1 MLSIS
6 KASTEDVNHQMNLLQ
21 EQMNKCDN
29 MFDRSRAEIETMEH
43 FIDKYVPI
51 RISKTIEEFLRATL
65 PDS

>member
-1 MLSIS
+1 
-6 KASTEDVNHQMNLLQ
+6 MNLLQ